1 MKRLFSLISKILIYA
16 YYVLVVV
23 TPVLVVPYT
32 SELFEFNKMFIVY
45 GLTIV
50 VLTTWLLKGILSG
63 KLQVASSHLDIPI
76 ALFLLVQVIS
86 YFVSI
91 DKHVSIWG
99 YYSRQHGGILS
110 TISFILLYYGFI
122 SNVTKETLA
131 KVLKLAIFSGALVGA
146 YGVLQHF
153 GIDKH
158 LWVQDVARRV
168 FSSLGQPNWLAA
180 YMNIMLFLC
189 LGMGLNYY
197 KQKEPQSKLNHV
209 ILIYIL
215 PAIFLLTILYTK
227 SRSGLL
233 GFIAAD
239 AIFWLLIFKQQR
251 IKKIIIIFHIALL
264 LLSFITGLH
273 DTPLHRFTLPGIVSK
288 YRSGQID
295 ETIIDRGP
303 GTVLSLGGTESSQ
316 IRKYVWQGALNAANA
331 NPFFGT
337 GVETFAWAFYKY
349 RPVEHNLTSE
359 WDFLYNKAHNE
370 YLNFLTTTGYIGLG
384 TYLLLISTFIFY
396 TLRLILKSSS
406 HFAQRS
412 LLAGLLA
419 SWISI
424 LVTNFFGF
432 SVVVISIFFWL
443 IPASF
448 LVLIGSHSKNV
459 KHIPRM
465 SIWFK
470 RVLITITLLLG
481 GLLLTLLARFWYA
494 DILYSEGQ
502 DLVSS
507 GYSLEGRRKL
517 AKALSLRPDEPR
529 YWSELAYAEGLLSQS
544 AYQREE
550 SSRAAQ
556 LKAEAISFQVV
567 ARSISPNNLNLV
579 KDSVRLLYL
588 LSETDPKLLS
598 LAISEIKEAQLLSP
612 NDPKLLY
619 NLALLY
625 SGDDEQSDLVIPTL
639 KESIELKSNYR
650 DARILLGLFYLQA
663 DQSKLAKLQFEYVIN
678 NINSSDQEAADYL
691 KQLEE

>member
-1 MKRLFSLISKILIYA
+1 MKRCFSLTSKILIYA
-16 YYVLVVV
+16 YYVLVVA

-32 SELFEFNKMFIVY
+32 SELFEFNKMFLVY

-50 VLTTWLLKGILSG
+50 VFITWLLKVILSG
-63 KLQVASSHLDIPI
+63 KLQIKRSPLDIPI
-76 ALFLLVQVIS
+76 ALFLLTLAIS
-86 YFVSI
+86 SFVSI
-91 DKHVSIWG
+91 DRHVSIWG
-99 YYSRQHGGILS
+99 YYSRQHGGLLS
-110 TISFILLYYGFI
+110 VISFILLYYGFI
-122 SNVTKETLA
+122 SNVTKEALL
-131 KVLKLAIFSGALVGA
+131 KILKLAIFSGALVA
-146 YGVLQHF
+146 TYGVLQHF

-168 FSSLGQPNWLAA
+168 FSSIGQPNWLAA
-180 YMNIMLFLC
+180 YMNILLFLS
-189 LGMGLNYY
+189 LGLGLNYY
-197 KQKEPQSKLNHV
+197 KQKEPQNKLNHI
-209 ILIYIL
+209 ILMYIL
-215 PAIFLLTILYTK
+215 PTIFFLTILYTK

-233 GFIAAD
+233 GFIIAD
-239 AIFWLLIFKQQR
+239 ATFWLLIFRQSR
-251 IKKIIIIFHIALL
+251 IKKIIIIFHVVLL
-264 LLSFITGLH
+264 LLSFITGLN

-288 YRSGQID
+288 YRSSQID
-295 ETIIDRGP
+295 ETIINRGP

-370 YLNFLTTTGYIGLG
+370 YLNFLATTGYVGLG
-384 TYLLLISTFIFY
+384 TYLLLISIFIFY
-396 TLRLILKSSS
+396 SVCFILKSSS
-406 HFAQRS
+406 HFALRS
-412 LLAGLLA
+412 LLAGLFA

-448 LVLIGSHSKNV
+448 MVLIGSHSRNV
-459 KHIPRM
+459 LHIPGM
-465 SIWFK
+465 SIWLR
-470 RVLITITLLLG
+470 RVLIIFILLLS

-494 DILYSEGQ
+494 DVLYSKGQ
-502 DLVSS
+502 NLVSS

-529 YWSELAYAEGLLSQS
+529 YWSELAYAEGLLSRS

-556 LKAEAISFQVV
+556 LKAEAISFQAV
-567 ARSISPNNLNLV
+567 ARSISPNNLNLA

-588 LSETDPKLLS
+588 LSEIDPKLLS
-598 LAISEIKEAQLLSP
+598 LAISEIKEALDLSP

-625 SGDDEQSDLVIPTL
+625 SGDGELSNLVIPTL
-639 KESIELKSNYR
+639 RESIELKSNYR

-663 DQSKLAKLQFEYVIN
+663 DQTELAKLQFEYVIN
-678 NINSSDQEAADYL
+678 NINSNDQEAADYL
-691 KQLEE
+691 MQLEK

>member
-1 MKRLFSLISKILIYA
+1 MKRLFSLTSKILIYA

-63 KLQVASSHLDIPI
+63 KLQMARSFLDIPI
-76 ALFLLVQVIS
+76 ALFILVQVIS

-122 SNVTKETLA
+122 CNITKETLA
-131 KVLKLAIFSGALVGA
+131 KVLKLAIFSGALVAA
-146 YGVLQHF
+146 YGILQHF

-168 FSSLGQPNWLAA
+168 FSSFGQPNWLAA

-197 KQKEPQSKLNHV
+197 KQKEPQNKLNHV
-209 ILIYIL
+209 IFIYIL

-264 LLSFITGLH
+264 LLSFITGLY
-273 DTPLHRFTLPGIVSK
+273 DTPLHRFTLPGIVTK
-288 YRSGQID
+288 YRSSQID

-406 HFAQRS
+406 HFTQRS

-448 LVLIGSHSKNV
+448 LVLIGSHSRYV

-470 RVLITITLLLG
+470 RVLIIFILLLG

-678 NINSSDQEAADYL
+678 NINSNDQEAADYL